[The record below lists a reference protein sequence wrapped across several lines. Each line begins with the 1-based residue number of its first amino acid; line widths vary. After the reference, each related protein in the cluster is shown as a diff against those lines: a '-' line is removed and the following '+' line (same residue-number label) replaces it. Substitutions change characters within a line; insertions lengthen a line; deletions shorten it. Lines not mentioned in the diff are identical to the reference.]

1 MQTRAACLQAQ
12 KRRLPLLSFGAML
25 LPAAS
30 AEACPPPQYRHC
42 APLIPV
48 LLSDTRLSYHG
59 EKGLSTNRDRKYR
72 ENTDAGGAYTR
83 RLPASSRTTP
93 PMNLGRRMHT
103 IRTRIS
109 SPPACADQRP
119 ACADQRRSRHCCPGP
134 PGDAQEQEQQAR
146 ADERTA
152 QQPPDPVIPVPPAGR
167 TGLIP
172 DFPHGSFPRFTASL
186 CISVPDDERRKEH
199 FSPFH

>member
-12 KRRLPLLSFGAML
+12 KRRHPLLSFGAML

-83 RLPASSRTTP
+83 RLRLSKTYGWHRRARKPFDFRSKIGDMRGDFRAILLAKSLPYTSKRPGEPFMARPVRECNSSKKCLKHFFDT
-93 PMNLGRRMHT
+93 LRR
-103 IRTRIS
+103 RLCP
-109 SPPACADQRP
+109 PPAC
-119 ACADQRRSRHCCPGP
+119 
-134 PGDAQEQEQQAR
+134 
-146 ADERTA
+146 
-152 QQPPDPVIPVPPAGR
+152 QQPHHAAHESGQTDAHHPYAHI
-167 TGLIP
+167 
-172 DFPHGSFPRFTASL
+172 FTSRM
-186 CISVPDDERRKEH
+186 C
-199 FSPFH
+199 